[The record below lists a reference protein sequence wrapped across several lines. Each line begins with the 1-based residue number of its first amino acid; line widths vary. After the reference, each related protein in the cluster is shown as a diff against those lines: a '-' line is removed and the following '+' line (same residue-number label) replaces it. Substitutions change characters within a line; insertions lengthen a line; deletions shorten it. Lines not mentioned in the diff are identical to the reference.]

1 MPESQ
6 HAEAQAHQAEAP
18 VSADDVTVAA
28 VKPHK
33 SSSKKSDYRVLC
45 CGNSWQD
52 LLIIPLCLIGVYALL
67 GALFALCTRSVLQ
80 TDDTNT
86 ALWVFFVFYA
96 FFVFVLALVLGTVAY
111 NRKMLKSREE
121 DDPEDL

>member
-1 MPESQ
+1 MADSEY
-6 HAEAQAHQAEAP
+6 AQVETP
-18 VSADDVTVAA
+18 VFTEDINVTE

-33 SSSKKSDYRVLC
+33 ASKKKEYRALC

-86 ALWVFFVFYA
+86 ALWMFFVFYA
-96 FFVFVLALVLGTVAY
+96 FFIFLLALVLGTVAY
-111 NRKMLKSREE
+111 NRKMLKAHED

>member
-6 HAEAQAHQAEAP
+6 QAEAP
-18 VSADDVTVAA
+18 VAVSDVNVTA

-33 SSSKKSDYRVLC
+33 ASKKKEYRPLC

-52 LLIIPLCLIGVYALL
+52 LLIIPLCLLGVYTLL

-86 ALWVFFVFYA
+86 ALWAFFVFYV
-96 FFVFVLALVLGTVAY
+96 FFIAILGLVLGT
-111 NRKMLKSREE
+111 
-121 DDPEDL
+121 

>member
-1 MPESQ
+1 MPDSQ
-6 HAEAQAHQAEAP
+6 HVDAQQTEMA
-18 VSADDVTVAA
+18 VSANDVSVAA

-33 SSSKKSDYRVLC
+33 ASKKKEYRVLC

-52 LLIIPLCLIGVYALL
+52 LLVIPLCLFGVYALL

-86 ALWVFFVFYA
+86 ALWMFFVFYA
-96 FFVFVLALVLGTVAY
+96 FFVFVLGLVLGTVAY
-111 NRKMLKSREE
+111 NRKLLQAHENDE
-121 DDPEDL
+121 PGDL

>member
-6 HAEAQAHQAEAP
+6 QAEPISLAD
-18 VSADDVTVAA
+18 VSVAA

-33 SSSKKSDYRVLC
+33 ASKKEYRVLC

-52 LLIIPLCLIGVYALL
+52 LLLIPACLLGVYALL
-67 GALFALCTRSVLQ
+67 GALFALTTRAVLQ

-86 ALWVFFVFYA
+86 ALWSFFVVYVCFL
-96 FFVFVLALVLGTVAY
+96 FMLALVLGTVAY
-111 NRKMLKSREE
+111 NRKMLKEHE
-121 DDPEDL
+121 DDDPNEM